1 MYLHQYSLPLPWAE
15 WRARA
20 RRYLLV
26 WAAVLI
32 LLAAFLANAYLASL
46 AATLPSVDSLKTFD
60 PSETT
65 RIYASKGELIGT
77 LFRENR
83 TWVELDKIS
92 PWMVKA
98 LVATEDSRFWTHS
111 GVDLIGVGRAVV
123 TPGRQQGAS
132 TITMQLARNLF
143 LTPERSLTRKLKEIL
158 LAQEI
163 ERKYSKAMILELYL
177 NQIYF
182 GSGSY
187 GVQAAASQFFR
198 RSAARLTP
206 AQAAMLAGLPKSP
219 SELSPLEN
227 PGAARDRQSLVLGR
241 MLDEGD
247 LTWKQYRRAMREA
260 GQMKFKRR
268 PARRQLL
275 KFPYF
280 TAYVIRQLS
289 ERYSEE
295 LLYTGGLHVYTTLD
309 VRLQEKAEE
318 AVRQL
323 VAQDEG
329 YLNVHQ
335 AALVTLENKTSYVR
349 AMVGGRGFTTKNQF
363 NRAWQARR
371 QVGSAFKPIV
381 YAAALENGMT
391 PTTVVDDSP
400 VEVKLSNGTKW
411 RPQNAD
417 GRSLGKIPLWKA
429 LQESRNVVAAR
440 LVLEL
445 GPDRIVE
452 LAERMGIAGLQ
463 PLPSIALGT
472 AEVSPLRMAATYSIF
487 ANAGLAREPIVI
499 TRVLDGQRNV
509 LEDRRELGAR
519 YVLARPV
526 AATMAWMLHRAANY
540 GTGRA
545 AVLAG
550 HATAGKTGTTDSSRD
565 TWFCGFTGRYT
576 TAVWAGNDD
585 YSRMWRAF
593 GGDLPARIFR
603 RTMEAAHADKSA
615 VGLPRVAGGAP
626 VGVAV
631 CSLTHQRATAYC
643 TKRYKVVFDPAL
655 VTQKR
660 CPKHTAPRVVQPG
673 FRPGGYP
680 QARSGSSPAPEPSG
694 APVLELHEAPEPSP
708 NSEEVTP

>member
-1 MYLHQYSLPLPWAE
+1 VFLHQYSVHIPWSH
-15 WRARA
+15 WRALA

-26 WAAVLI
+26 WLAVAAVVV
-32 LLAAFLANAYLASL
+32 AFLANAYLASL
-46 AATLPSVDSLKTFD
+46 AATLPSVESLKNFE

-65 RIYASKGELIGT
+65 RIYASGGELIGT

-83 TWVELDKIS
+83 TWIELDKIS

-98 LVATEDSRFWTHS
+98 IVATEDSRFWTHS
-111 GVDLIGVGRAVV
+111 GVDLIGVMRAAV

-143 LTPERSLTRKLKEIL
+143 LTPERSITRKLKEIL

-163 ERKYSKAMILELYL
+163 ERRYTKSMILELYL

-187 GVQAAASQFFR
+187 GVQAAASQFFA
-198 RSAARLTP
+198 RSASKLTP
-206 AQAAMLAGLPKSP
+206 AQAALLAGLPKSP
-219 SELSPLEN
+219 SELSPFEN
-227 PGAARDRQSLVLGR
+227 PSAARDRQCVVLGR
-241 MLDEGD
+241 MLTNGD
-247 LTWKQYRRAMREA
+247 LTWPQYRRAMREA
-260 GQMKFKRR
+260 GRMKFKPR
-268 PARRQLL
+268 PARRQML

-280 TAYVIRQLS
+280 TAYVIRLLS

-309 VRLQEKAEE
+309 VRLQEQAEE

-323 VAQDEG
+323 VARDES

-335 AALVTLENKTSYVR
+335 AALVTLDNRTSYVR

-371 QVGSAFKPIV
+371 QVGSSFKPIV

-400 VEVKLSNGTKW
+400 VEFKLGNGQSWK
-411 RPQNAD
+411 PQNSD

-440 LVLEL
+440 LVVEL

-452 LAERMGIAGLQ
+452 LAERMGIKGLD

-472 AEVSPLRMAATYSIF
+472 AETSPLQMAATYSIF
-487 ANAGLAREPIVI
+487 ANGGLAREPVVI
-499 TRVLDGQRNV
+499 TRVLDHERHV
-509 LEDRRELGAR
+509 LEDRRQRGAR
-519 YVLARPV
+519 YVLSPSV
-526 AATMAWMLHRAANY
+526 ATTMVWMLHRAANY
-540 GTGRA
+540 GTGGA
-545 AVLAG
+545 AVVAG

-585 YSRMWRAF
+585 FSRMWGAF

-603 RTMEAAHADKSA
+603 RTMEAAHAGHSE
-615 VGLPRVAGGAP
+615 VRLPRVSSGAP
-626 VGVAV
+626 VSVAV
-631 CSLTHQRATAYC
+631 CSLTHQRATPYC
-643 TKRYKVVFDPAL
+643 PKRYNVSFDPAL
-655 VTQKR
+655 VTRER
-660 CPKHTAPRVVQPG
+660 CPKHTAPQVIRTGPG
-673 FRPGGYP
+673 YGPGGYP
-680 QARSGSSPAPEPSG
+680 LAKPSVSPA
-694 APVLELHEAPEPSP
+694 LELEEAPEPSP
-708 NSEEVTP
+708 SPSLEEVTP

>member
-1 MYLHQYSLPLPWAE
+1 MYLHQYTLHLPWAE

-26 WAAVLI
+26 WLTTVI
-32 LLAAFLANAYLASL
+32 VVTAFLANAYLASL
-46 AATLPSVDSLKTFD
+46 AATLPSVESLKNFE

-65 RIYASKGELIGT
+65 RIYASGGELIGT

-98 LVATEDSRFWTHS
+98 IVATEDSRFWTHS
-111 GVDLIGVGRAVV
+111 GVDVIGVARAAVA
-123 TPGRQQGAS
+123 PGRQQGAS

-143 LTPERSLTRKLKEIL
+143 LSPERSINRKLKEIL

-163 ERKYSKAMILELYL
+163 ERKYTKSMILELYL

-187 GVQAAASQFFR
+187 GVQAAASQFFGR
-198 RSAARLTP
+198 PASKLTP

-219 SELSPLEN
+219 SELSPFEN
-227 PGAARDRQSLVLGR
+227 PGAARDRQCVVLGR
-241 MLDEGD
+241 MLTHGD
-247 LTWKQYRRAMREA
+247 LTWKQYTRAMREA

-280 TAYVIRQLS
+280 TAYVIRLLS

-295 LLYTGGLHVYTTLD
+295 LLYTGGLNVYTTLD
-309 VRLQEKAEE
+309 VRLQEQAEE
-318 AVRQL
+318 TVRQL
-323 VAQDEG
+323 VAQDES

-335 AALVTLENKTSYVR
+335 AALVTLENKTGFVR

-371 QVGSAFKPIV
+371 QVGSSFKPIV
-381 YAAALENGMT
+381 YTTALENGMT

-400 VEVKLSNGTKW
+400 VEFKLGNGTSWK
-411 RPQNAD
+411 PQNSD
-417 GRSLGKIPLWKA
+417 SRSLGKIPLWKA

-440 LVLEL
+440 LTVEL
-445 GPDRIVE
+445 GPDRIVDM
-452 LAERMGIAGLQ
+452 AERMGIAHLQ

-472 AEVSPLRMAATYSIF
+472 AEVSPLQMAATYSIF
-487 ANAGLAREPIVI
+487 ANGGLAREPVLI
-499 TRVLDGQRNV
+499 TRVLDHQRQV
-509 LEDRRELGAR
+509 LEDRRSRGAR
-519 YVLARPV
+519 YVLAPQV
-526 AATMAWMLHRAANY
+526 ASTMAWMLHRAANY
-540 GTGRA
+540 GTGGA

-576 TAVWAGNDD
+576 TAVWTGNDD
-585 YSRMWRAF
+585 YSRMWGAF
-593 GGDLPARIFR
+593 GGNLPARIFR
-603 RTMEAAHADKSA
+603 RTMEAAHAGKPE
-615 VGLPRVAGGAP
+615 VRLPRVSAAPP

-631 CSLTHQRATAYC
+631 CSLTHQRATPYC
-643 TKRYKVVFDPAL
+643 PKRYNVSFDPAL
-655 VTQKR
+655 VTQDR
-660 CPKHTAPRVVQPG
+660 CPKHTAPQVIRPG
-673 FRPGGYP
+673 FGPGGYP
-680 QARSGSSPAPEPSG
+680 TASPSGSPAAA
-694 APVLELHEAPEPSP
+694 APVLELHEAPE
-708 NSEEVTP
+708 VTPSVEEETP